1 MLECVAG
8 LNVMPHLPRVVD
20 ALLIWIVIYGKRIG
34 WRLSRNWRYL
44 SRGQQAIVSFCY
56 GYCQRGEHP
65 VPSVEL
71 SLLIN
76 SDYLISC
83 RGCIDHLL
91 CRLSWSWLVL
101 IGQLLHCR
109 KDSGHLCF
117 FLFQARHDGN
127 RLFSLDKQGSDQ
139 IEWKLGPVFHTRES
153 VYFKAKAR
161 GKGENHYH
169 YIGELT
175 IQTRYGRRQ
184 TI

>member
-139 IEWKLGPVFHTRES
+139 IE
-153 VYFKAKAR
+153 
-161 GKGENHYH
+161 
-169 YIGELT
+169 
-175 IQTRYGRRQ
+175 
-184 TI
+184 